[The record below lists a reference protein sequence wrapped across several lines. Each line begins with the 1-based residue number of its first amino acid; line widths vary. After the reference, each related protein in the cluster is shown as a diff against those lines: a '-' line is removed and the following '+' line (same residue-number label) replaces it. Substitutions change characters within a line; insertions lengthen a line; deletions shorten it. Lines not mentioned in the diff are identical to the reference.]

1 MHLPCPFRATVLHTM
16 CCQLKVSLKFP
27 HKWMN
32 DFVLTQHVLL
42 IPAGLCLRYNVNCKW
57 SCTSAVYSRSYS
69 AVCLH
74 CLPAC
79 TPVCHFLWFTC
90 MSVCL
95 SVYLPAHLSFYVSM
109 CLSMCLSVCLSVCLS
124 NGWVDGWI
132 YWPVSLVVLFLHMW
146 TQQNLIDMLNKCSG
160 GFDAM

>member
-32 DFVLTQHVLL
+32 DFVLTQHVQL

-57 SCTSAVYSRSYS
+57 SCTSAV
-69 AVCLH
+69 CLH

-79 TPVCHFLWFTC
+79 LPAR
-90 MSVCL
+90 L
-95 SVYLPAHLSFYVSM
+95 SVISSGSPA
-109 CLSMCLSVCLSVCLS
+109 CLSVCLSVCLCVCLSVCLSVS

-132 YWPVSLVVLFLHMW
+132 YWPVSLVGLFLHMW
-146 TQQNLIDMLNKCSG
+146 TQQNLIDMLNKYPG